1 MPASPLTYR
10 SWRSDRGNR
19 LEYGIDSNKR
29 GRKPMRRTIV
39 LLAAA
44 LALVGCES
52 APMKE
57 IRQTFSDAFGGS
69 KGDADLKAGLR
80 SYENGNY
87 SESMKQLQS
96 ALDQG
101 LPRSGQLQAHKHL
114 AFIHCAAGRQG
125 PCRAEF
131 RKALTID
138 PDFDLTP
145 AEAGHPLWG
154 PVFAKEKA
162 RPR

>member
-1 MPASPLTYR
+1 M
-10 SWRSDRGNR
+10 
-19 LEYGIDSNKR
+19 
-29 GRKPMRRTIV
+29 RKTTV

-44 LALVGCES
+44 MLLAACDT
-52 APMKE
+52 APVKE
-57 IRQTFSDAFGGS
+57 VRETFSGMFQAS
-69 KGDADLKAGLR
+69 KGEADLSAGLK

-87 SESMKQLQS
+87 AEASKQLQS

-101 LPRSGQLQAHKHL
+101 LTKSGQLQAHKHL
-114 AFIHCAAGRQG
+114 AFIQCASGRQG
-125 PCRAEF
+125 PCRNEF

-138 PDFDLTP
+138 PAFDLTP

-162 RPR
+162 RVR

>member
-1 MPASPLTYR
+1 M
-10 SWRSDRGNR
+10 
-19 LEYGIDSNKR
+19 
-29 GRKPMRRTIV
+29 RKTTV

-44 LALVGCES
+44 LVLAGCDS
-52 APMKE
+52 APIKE
-57 IRQTFSDAFGGS
+57 IQQTFRDAFQGS
-69 KGDADLKAGLR
+69 KGEADLNAGLR

-87 SESMKQLQS
+87 NEAMKQLQS

-101 LPRSGQLQAHKHL
+101 LSKSGQLQAHKHL
-114 AFIHCAAGRQG
+114 AFIHCASGRQG
-125 PCRAEF
+125 PCRNEF

-138 PDFDLTP
+138 PAFDLTP

-162 RPR
+162 RSR

>member
-1 MPASPLTYR
+1 M
-10 SWRSDRGNR
+10 
-19 LEYGIDSNKR
+19 
-29 GRKPMRRTIV
+29 RKTAL

-44 LALVGCES
+44 MLLAGCDT
-52 APMKE
+52 APVKE
-57 IRQTFSDAFGGS
+57 VRDTFSGMFQAS
-69 KGDADLKAGLR
+69 KGEADFKAGLR

-87 SESMKQLQS
+87 NDALRQLQS

-101 LPRSGQLQAHKHL
+101 LSKNDQLTAHKHI
-114 AFIHCAAGRQG
+114 AFVHCAQGRQG
-125 PCRAEF
+125 PCRSEF

-138 PDFDLTP
+138 PGFDLTP

-162 RPR
+162 RVR